1 MDKKLIL
8 KPGREKSLLRKHPW
22 IFSGAVQAV
31 IGEPLRGDPLIVE
44 SSNGEYLGWCG
55 YNPES
60 SIRGRMWTFGKEV
73 INADFLTEKL
83 RIAILIRKE
92 THLINPLNNSC
103 RLVHAESD
111 GLPGLIVDQYGDH
124 LVVQFLTAAIEPWRD
139 LIVQALAELTGIR
152 IIYER
157 SDVDVRGLEGL
168 DERVGVLSG
177 DEPPERVEII
187 ENGLKFLVDIKHG
200 QKTGFYLDQRGNRAA
215 MAEFA
220 EEKSVL
226 NCFSYTGGFTVY
238 GLQSGAES
246 VLSIDSSQDAND
258 LALENIR
265 LNGLDERKAR
275 FTTGDVFKE
284 LRTLRDSGQSFD
296 LIVLDPPKFAA
307 TAAQEDKAARGYK
320 DINLLAF
327 KLLKPSGI
335 LFTFSCSGGV
345 SRALFQKIV
354 ADAALDAGMNAAII
368 RQLSQGPD
376 HPIALNFPEG
386 EYLKGLV
393 CKLH

>member
-1 MDKKLIL
+1 MEKKLIL
-8 KPGREKSLLRKHPW
+8 KPGREKSLLRRHPW

-31 IGEPLRGDPLIVE
+31 TGEPGKGDTLIVE
-44 SSNGEYLGWCG
+44 SSKGEFLGRCG

-60 SIRGRMWTFGKEV
+60 SIRGRIWTFAEEED
-73 INADFLTEKL
+73 NADFFLNKL
-83 RIAILIRKE
+83 RIAITLRRDIGV
-92 THLINPLNNSC
+92 LNSFNNSS

-111 GLPGLIVDQYGDH
+111 GLPGLIVDQYGEH
-124 LVVQFLTAAIEPWRD
+124 LVVQFLTAAMDAWRGE
-139 LIVQALAELTGIR
+139 VVKALADLTGIHD
-152 IIYER
+152 IFER
-157 SDVDVRGLEGL
+157 SDVDVRKLEDL
-168 DERVGVLSG
+168 EERVGVLSG
-177 DEPPERVEII
+177 DEPTERLEIM
-187 ENGLKFLVDIKHG
+187 ENGLKFLVDIREG
-200 QKTGFYLDQRGNRAA
+200 QKTGFYLDQRNNRAA

-220 EEKSVL
+220 EGKSIL

-238 GLQSGAES
+238 GLKAGAES

-265 LNGLDERKAR
+265 LNGLDESKAR
-275 FTTGDVFKE
+275 FITGDVFKK
-284 LRTLRDSGQSFD
+284 LRTLRDSSRSFD

-307 TAAQEDKAARGYK
+307 TAAQADKAARGYK

-327 KLLKPSGI
+327 KLLKPGGI

-345 SRALFQKIV
+345 SRELFQKIV
-354 ADAALDAGMNAAII
+354 ADAALDAGVEASII
-368 RQLSQGPD
+368 RQCSQGPD

>member
-1 MDKKLIL
+1 MDKKLII
-8 KPGREKSLLRKHPW
+8 KSGRERSLYRRHPW
-22 IFSGAVQAV
+22 IFSGAVQTV
-31 IGEPLRGDPLIVE
+31 LGEPVKGDTLIVE
-44 SSNGEYLGWCG
+44 SFQGEYLGRCG

-60 SIRGRMWTFGKEV
+60 SIRGRMWTFAEEEV
-73 INADFLTEKL
+73 NADFFAEKL
-83 RIAILIRKE
+83 RIAIIIRKE
-92 THLINPLNNSC
+92 IKYLDPLNNSC

-139 LIVQALAELTGIR
+139 VIIQSLAEITDIR
-152 IIYER
+152 NIYER
-157 SDVDVRGLEGL
+157 SDVDVRKLEGL
-168 DERVGVLSG
+168 EVRVGLLLG
-177 DEPPERVEII
+177 DEPPEHLQIT
-187 ENGLKFLVDIKHG
+187 ENGLKFLVDIRGG
-200 QKTGFYLDQRGNRAA
+200 QKTGFYLDQRGNRAVLSG
-215 MAEFA
+215 FA
-220 EEKSVL
+220 EGKSIL

-238 GLQSGAES
+238 GLQAGADA

-258 LALENIR
+258 LARENIR
-265 LNGLDERKAR
+265 LNRLDEGKAR
-275 FTTGDVFKE
+275 FITGDVFKE

-296 LIVLDPPKFAA
+296 LVVLDPPKFAA
-307 TAAQEDKAARGYK
+307 TAAHADKAARGYK

-327 KLLKPSGI
+327 KLLKPGGI

-345 SRALFQKIV
+345 SRELFQKVV
-354 ADAALDAGMNAAII
+354 ADAALDAGVNAAII
-368 RQLSQGPD
+368 RQLSQGSD